1 MNKCPLAK
9 GRWSQKC
16 WACFEILDIYVHRKE
31 PKKEN
36 KHVLEIV
43 QVTTHGI
50 WIVPV
55 GKKHPV

>member
-1 MNKCPLAK
+1 MAAGLKNFGLV
-9 GRWSQKC
+9 
-16 WACFEILDIYVHRKE
+16 YVYWTYMYRKE

>member
-1 MNKCPLAK
+1 MAAGLKNFGLVLKY
-9 GRWSQKC
+9 WT
-16 WACFEILDIYVHRKE
+16 YMYRKE